1 VILINLLPHRE
12 MARQRERQYFNLSLI
27 LAVVAGVLV
36 CGLIY
41 LWFQWLITVQQDRNN
56 MLRAENKKLD
66 EQIKEVASLQSEIAA
81 LKARQQAVESLQI
94 NRNLPV
100 HLMNESVRQLPD
112 GIVLRGIK
120 QENQN
125 VMFTGAAQSNE
136 RVSEFLRNLSN
147 NSTWLTKPDLVEI
160 VSANLAIGPKDQRRV
175 YNFTIRAQLAQA
187 SAASAA
193 ASAAQGTAPA
203 KNASAADAKKS

>member
-12 MARQRERQYFNLSLI
+12 IARQRARQYFNVSLV
-27 LAVVAGVLV
+27 LAAVAGALV
-36 CGLIY
+36 CLIIF
-41 LWFQWLITVQQDRNN
+41 LWFQLMISNQKGRNDT
-56 MLRAENKKLD
+56 LRTENAKLD
-66 EQIKEVASLQSEIAA
+66 QQIKEVASLQSEIAA

-112 GIVLRGIK
+112 GMVLRGIK

-125 VMFTGAAQSNE
+125 VTFTGSAQSNE
-136 RVSEFLRNLSN
+136 RVAGLLTNLYNYNHSQ
-147 NSTWLTKPDLVEI
+147 WLTKPDLVEI
-160 VSANLAIGPKDQRRV
+160 VAGSMAISPKEQRRV

-187 SAASAA
+187 SAAQEA
-193 ASAAQGTAPA
+193 ASAKPA
-203 KNASAADAKKS
+203 GAAGKN

>member
-12 MARQRERQYFNLSLI
+12 MARQRERQYFNLSLV
-27 LAVVAGVLV
+27 LAAVAGALV
-36 CGLIY
+36 AALIFF
-41 LWFQWLITVQQDRNN
+41 WFQLLISNQQGRNN

-81 LKARQQAVESLQI
+81 LKARQQAVESLQTD
-94 NRNLPV
+94 RNLPV

-125 VMFTGAAQSNE
+125 ILFTGSAQSNE
-136 RVSEFLRNLSN
+136 RVAQFLGNLSKAT
-147 NSTWLTKPDLVEI
+147 SAWLTKPDLVEI
-160 VSANLAIGPKDQRRV
+160 VAANVAIAPKNQRRV
-175 YNFTIRAQLAQA
+175 YNFTIRAQLARA
-187 SAASAA
+187 SE
-193 ASAAQGTAPA
+193 ASAAQGAAPA
-203 KNASAADAKKS
+203 NKAPAAGAKKS